1 MEREEE
7 IITGGTF
14 IERGW
19 IHKIKLGLP
28 VPGAKIVERR
38 GKGLQAIRRYLLACL
53 RQIDSEKLDSS
64 LVVRW
69 TRQAEWFNSRTV
81 LDEDFE
87 LDLVW
92 GADQFTTEFPD
103 LWILCYPDDRQIN
116 QKVEDQIKQLCQEIA
131 TSTAS

>member
-1 MEREEE
+1 
-7 IITGGTF
+7 
-14 IERGW
+14 
-19 IHKIKLGLP
+19 
-28 VPGAKIVERR
+28 
-38 GKGLQAIRRYLLACL
+38 
-53 RQIDSEKLDSS
+53 
-64 LVVRW
+64 VVRW

-92 GADQFTTEFPD
+92 GADQFTTQFPD
-103 LWILCYPDDRQIN
+103 LWILCYPDDGQIN